1 MTVVWLRVLNDRW
14 TAHTT
19 YPAHNNV
26 SGPYNVSGGNITYS
40 PLGNFISGI
49 GFSTNSYNYAM
60 SSGVVYYWNL
70 SGGTTVGWSS
80 SSYPHGDLSST
91 NGGDGLAYVTQKSTL
106 AHESLQI

>member
-1 MTVVWLRVLNDRW
+1 MDPLSCRRVR
-14 TAHTT
+14 
-19 YPAHNNV
+19 PIQRIQ
-26 SGPYNVSGGNITYS
+26 PIQRIRGNITYS